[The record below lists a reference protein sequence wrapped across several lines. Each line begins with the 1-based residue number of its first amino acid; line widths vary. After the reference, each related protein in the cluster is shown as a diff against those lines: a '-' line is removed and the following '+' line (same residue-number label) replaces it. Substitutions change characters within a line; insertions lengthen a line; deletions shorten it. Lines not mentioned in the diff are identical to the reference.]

1 MAKNVFKEIII
12 VLLLILAII
21 LVLGVILYKYVP
33 ANKLLPEEIS
43 YVTPQSVKEQ
53 LITIKDANEDDVIL
67 TYELN
72 GADLYNY
79 QRINEYKPGKS
90 NPFSTLNQENVENS
104 SESGSNTT
112 TNGSS
117 STTQNSSSSN
127 TTSGTSSTTSNSTNS
142 STSAGGVN
150 PGTYTNK
157 GGLK

>member
-1 MAKNVFKEIII
+1 MAKNIFKEIII
-12 VLLLILAII
+12 ILLLILAII

-33 ANKLLPEEIS
+33 ANKLLPEEVS

-117 STTQNSSSSN
+117 TSTSSGTSSNTTTNNTSSSN
-127 TTSGTSSTTSNSTNS
+127 TSTSN
-142 STSAGGVN
+142 GGVN

>member
-1 MAKNVFKEIII
+1 MAKNVLKEIII
-12 VLLLILAII
+12 ILLLILAII

-43 YVTPQSVKEQ
+43 YVTPQNVKEQ

-90 NPFSTLNQENVENS
+90 NPFSTLNQENVENN
-104 SESGSNTT
+104 SESGTNTT
-112 TNGSS
+112 TSNSANS
-117 STTQNSSSSN
+117 STTSGSSN
-127 TTSGTSSTTSNSTNS
+127 STTSSTTNSTSNSTS
-142 STSAGGVN
+142 SVDSVN